1 VLGLPEGQA
10 SVRWAPEPA
19 TGIFKVCVPGLRC
32 TEGEETMSIKD
43 RIRHLAEQDGLTL
56 EEAED
61 ILLDAAESEN
71 DRRRDDAL
79 ETNFSDNDE

>member
-1 VLGLPEGQA
+1 MTIHE
-10 SVRWAPEPA
+10 
-19 TGIFKVCVPGLRC
+19 
-32 TEGEETMSIKD
+32 

-71 DRRRDDAL
+71 DRRRDEAV

>member
-1 VLGLPEGQA
+1 MTIHE
-10 SVRWAPEPA
+10 
-19 TGIFKVCVPGLRC
+19 
-32 TEGEETMSIKD
+32 

-61 ILLDAAESEN
+61 ILLDAAESEG

>member
-1 VLGLPEGQA
+1 MTIRE
-10 SVRWAPEPA
+10 
-19 TGIFKVCVPGLRC
+19 
-32 TEGEETMSIKD
+32 

-61 ILLDAAESEN
+61 ILLDAAESEGY
-71 DRRRDDAL
+71 RRRDDAL

>member
-1 VLGLPEGQA
+1 
-10 SVRWAPEPA
+10 
-19 TGIFKVCVPGLRC
+19 
-32 TEGEETMSIKD
+32 MSIKE

-71 DRRRDDAL
+71 DRRRDEAV
-79 ETNFSDNDE
+79 EAKFADNDE

>member
-1 VLGLPEGQA
+1 MNMRE
-10 SVRWAPEPA
+10 
-19 TGIFKVCVPGLRC
+19 
-32 TEGEETMSIKD
+32 

-71 DRRRDDAL
+71 DRRRDEAV
-79 ETNFSDNDE
+79 ENKENE

>member
-1 VLGLPEGQA
+1 MTIRE
-10 SVRWAPEPA
+10 
-19 TGIFKVCVPGLRC
+19 
-32 TEGEETMSIKD
+32 

-71 DRRRDDAL
+71 DRRRNDAL